1 MRNTEQQSDH
11 IYYTLFCRCTP
22 LLRHLPAT
30 ATSAIMLSQNHFREP
45 NSKRRTIGDGEGVQ
59 NSEGELEQADPVE
72 VPSSI
77 RTDAAMSSPTGR
89 AHT

>member
-30 ATSAIMLSQNHFREP
+30 ATSAIMLSQNDFPEP

-72 VPSSI
+72 V
-77 RTDAAMSSPTGR
+77 RGLTRANDARGDLVS
-89 AHT
+89 

>member
-1 MRNTEQQSDH
+1 MGPMRNTEQQSDH

-30 ATSAIMLSQNHFREP
+30 ATSAIMLSRNHFREP

-59 NSEGELEQADPVE
+59 NSEGDLEQADPGE
-72 VPSSI
+72 V
-77 RTDAAMSSPTGR
+77 RGLTRADDARGDLVS
-89 AHT
+89 